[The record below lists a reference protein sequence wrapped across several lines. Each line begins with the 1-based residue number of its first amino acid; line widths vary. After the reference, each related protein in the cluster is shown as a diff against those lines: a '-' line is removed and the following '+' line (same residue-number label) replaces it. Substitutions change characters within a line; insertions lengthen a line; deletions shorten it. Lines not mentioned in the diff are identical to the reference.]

1 MTSRYHGSK
10 MFGSQKRELWQRR
23 RRRQRERQKSN
34 NFIWGQNNNFAHASR
49 FSAHFFCHRCT
60 NATWNFLTQH
70 KKFLFLFLNSDSVLS
85 DSTPQKCRQYLVN
98 LRKLNKIDEVWNS
111 AKLLFK
117 WIFGLLSTQNFATM
131 ATWRN
136 DFSSLSRRVVKG
148 LLW

>member
-1 MTSRYHGSK
+1 MVAKCLNHKKGS
-10 MFGSQKRELWQRR
+10 FGNVDVDGNENGK
-23 RRRQRERQKSN
+23 KNN
-34 NFIWGQNNNFAHASR
+34 NFILGQNNNFAHASR

-70 KKFLFLFLNSDSVLS
+70 KKFLFLLLNSDSVLS

-111 AKLLFK
+111 AKLLYK